1 MELLQQIEQKV
12 KIIES
17 RVQLNN
23 GNIVVVKDYYDE
35 SDKII
40 DTSVRTKDGYEI
52 DDPAE
57 VDEILN
63 FLDEMLQ
70 E

>member
-1 MELLQQIEQKV
+1 MELLQQTEQKV

-17 RVQLNN
+17 RVQLSN
-23 GNIVVVKDYYDE
+23 GNVVVVKDYYDE

-40 DTSVRTKDGYEI
+40 DTSVRTKDGWEI

-57 VDEILN
+57 VQEVLD
-63 FLDEMLQ
+63 FLDELIQ

>member
-1 MELLQQIEQKV
+1 MELLQQTEQKV

-17 RVQLNN
+17 RVQRSN
-23 GNIVVVKDYYDE
+23 GNVVVVKDYYDE

-40 DTSVRTKDGYEI
+40 DTSVRTKAGYEI

-57 VDEILN
+57 VQEVID
-63 FLDEMLQ
+63 FLDGLQ

>member
-1 MELLQQIEQKV
+1 MELLQQTEQKV